1 MPTQAFMTLNLECAG
16 AGPLTERPAGR
27 MCEAGLPPPK
37 KGHHIVAQAKDSGA
51 DGRNESEATRLDRNY
66 GELLQELRVAETG
79 VQILFA
85 FMLSIAFQQRFQT
98 LDDVQRTIYV
108 ITLLFCTLS
117 IALLVAPVAFHR
129 LVFRQGLKDE
139 LVRITNR
146 LALAGTSFL
155 LLAVLSGVL
164 LIFDYV
170 VGRGFAAAV
179 TSVLAVLFIGLWVV
193 FPLSRRRAEENRQAS
208 AP

>member
-1 MPTQAFMTLNLECAG
+1 M
-16 AGPLTERPAGR
+16 
-27 MCEAGLPPPK
+27 
-37 KGHHIVAQAKDSGA
+37 AQRSEESAA
-51 DGRNESEATRLDRNY
+51 DGRNESAASRLDRNY

-98 LDDVQRTIYV
+98 LDTVQRTIYV
-108 ITLLFCTLS
+108 ITLMFCTLS

-139 LVRITNR
+139 LVRITSR

-164 LIFDYV
+164 LILDYV
-170 VGRGFAAAV
+170 VGRGFAIV
-179 TSVLAVLFIGLWVV
+179 TTGLLALVFLSLWIVL
-193 FPLSRRRAEENRQAS
+193 PLSRRRSERRDPGS
-208 AP
+208 ADQRRRHYR

>member
-1 MPTQAFMTLNLECAG
+1 MN
-16 AGPLTERPAGR
+16 R
-27 MCEAGLPPPK
+27 
-37 KGHHIVAQAKDSGA
+37 D
-51 DGRNESEATRLDRNY
+51 ESEADRLDRNY
-66 GELLQELRVAETG
+66 SELLQELRVAETG

-85 FMLSIAFQQRFQT
+85 FMLSIAFQERFQS

-139 LVRITNR
+139 LVKITNK
-146 LALAGTSFL
+146 LALAGTTFL

-170 VGRGFAAAV
+170 VGRSFAIV
-179 TSVLAVLFIGLWVV
+179 TTSLLAVLFISLWLVL
-193 FPLSRRRAEENRQAS
+193 PLQRRFADENKQS
-208 AP
+208 

>member
-1 MPTQAFMTLNLECAG
+1 MP
-16 AGPLTERPAGR
+16 GPRGWPAHARLGPTEEGTS
-27 MCEAGLPPPK
+27 
-37 KGHHIVAQAKDSGA
+37 IVADAKGSAA
-51 DGRNESEATRLDRNY
+51 DGRDESEADRLDRNY
-66 GELLQELRVAETG
+66 NELLQELRVAETG

-108 ITLLFCTLS
+108 ITLLFCTLA

-139 LVRITNR
+139 LVTITNR
-146 LALAGTSFL
+146 LALGGTSFL

-164 LIFDYV
+164 LILDYV
-170 VGRGFAAAV
+170 VGRTFAAVV
-179 TSVLAVLFIGLWVV
+179 TGLLAVLFVSLWLVL
-193 FPLSRRRAEENRQAS
+193 PLWRRRVEEQRS
-208 AP
+208 R

>member
-1 MPTQAFMTLNLECAG
+1 M
-16 AGPLTERPAGR
+16 
-27 MCEAGLPPPK
+27 
-37 KGHHIVAQAKDSGA
+37 AQAQGSGSDSR
-51 DGRNESEATRLDRNY
+51 DESEADRLDRNY

-129 LVFRQGLKDE
+129 LTFRQGLKDE
-139 LVRITNR
+139 LVQITNA

-164 LIFDYV
+164 LILDYV
-170 VGRGFAAAV
+170 VGRGFAVAV
-179 TSVLAVLFIGLWVV
+179 TAVLAVLFVGLWVV
-193 FPLSRRRAEENRQAS
+193 LPLSRRREEKRR
-208 AP
+208 

>member
-1 MPTQAFMTLNLECAG
+1 MARAE
-16 AGPLTERPAGR
+16 
-27 MCEAGLPPPK
+27 
-37 KGHHIVAQAKDSGA
+37 DSAA

-98 LDDVQRTIYV
+98 LDDFQRTVYV

-117 IALLVAPVAFHR
+117 IAVLVAPVAFHR
-129 LVFRQGLKDE
+129 LVFRKGLKEE
-139 LVRITNR
+139 LVQITSK
-146 LALAGTSFL
+146 LALAGTSLL

-170 VGRGFAAAV
+170 VGRGFAVVV
-179 TSVLAVLFIGLWVV
+179 TGLLAVVFLSLWLVL
-193 FPLSRRRAEENRQAS
+193 PLSQRHQG
-208 AP
+208 

>member
-1 MPTQAFMTLNLECAG
+1 
-16 AGPLTERPAGR
+16 
-27 MCEAGLPPPK
+27 
-37 KGHHIVAQAKDSGA
+37 VAQAQDAGA
-51 DGRNESEATRLDRNY
+51 DGRDESKADRLDRNY

-98 LDDVQRTIYV
+98 LDQVQRAIYV
-108 ITLLFCTLS
+108 ITLLFCTVA

-129 LVFRQGLKDE
+129 VVFRHGLKDE
-139 LVRITNR
+139 LVTITNR

-164 LIFDYV
+164 LILDYV

-179 TSVLAVLFIGLWVV
+179 TFLLAVLFIGLWVAL
-193 FPLSRRRAEENRQAS
+193 PLSRLRKEKRKAS
-208 AP
+208 R

>member
-1 MPTQAFMTLNLECAG
+1 VEQVEDYG
-16 AGPLTERPAGR
+16 
-27 MCEAGLPPPK
+27 
-37 KGHHIVAQAKDSGA
+37 S
-51 DGRNESEATRLDRNY
+51 DGRDESAADRLDRNY

-85 FMLSIAFQQRFQT
+85 FMLSIAFQQRFQA

-129 LVFRQGLKDE
+129 LTFRQGLKDE
-139 LVRITNR
+139 LVRITNA

-155 LLAVLSGVL
+155 LLAVLGGVL

-170 VGRGFAAAV
+170 VGRGFAMAV
-179 TSVLAVLFIGLWVV
+179 TAVLAVLFISLWVV
-193 FPLSRRRAEENRQAS
+193 LPLSRLRHEQKTGG
-208 AP
+208 

>member
-1 MPTQAFMTLNLECAG
+1 MAD
-16 AGPLTERPAGR
+16 
-27 MCEAGLPPPK
+27 PK
-37 KGHHIVAQAKDSGA
+37 KAD
-51 DGRNESEATRLDRNY
+51 DGRNETEADRLDRNY
-66 GELLQELRVAETG
+66 SELLQELRVAETG

-108 ITLLFCTLS
+108 VTLLFCTVS

-139 LVRITNR
+139 LVTLTNT

-164 LIFDYV
+164 LILDYV
-170 VGRGFAAAV
+170 VGRPFAVVVIAM
-179 TSVLAVLFIGLWVV
+179 LAVLFVGLWVV
-193 FPLSRRRAEENRQAS
+193 LPLARRRADQN
-208 AP
+208 

>member
-1 MPTQAFMTLNLECAG
+1 M
-16 AGPLTERPAGR
+16 
-27 MCEAGLPPPK
+27 
-37 KGHHIVAQAKDSGA
+37 AQAKDSGA

>member
-1 MPTQAFMTLNLECAG
+1 
-16 AGPLTERPAGR
+16 
-27 MCEAGLPPPK
+27 
-37 KGHHIVAQAKDSGA
+37 VARAEDSAA

-98 LDDVQRTIYV
+98 LDDFQRTVYV

-117 IALLVAPVAFHR
+117 IAVLVAPVAFHR
-129 LVFRQGLKDE
+129 LVFRKGLKEE
-139 LVRITNR
+139 LVQITSK
-146 LALAGTSFL
+146 LALAGTSL
-155 LLAVLSGVL
+155 RLLAVLSGVL

-170 VGRGFAAAV
+170 VGRGFAVVV
-179 TSVLAVLFIGLWVV
+179 TGLLAVVFLSLWLVL
-193 FPLSRRRAEENRQAS
+193 PLSQRHQG
-208 AP
+208 

>member
-1 MPTQAFMTLNLECAG
+1 M
-16 AGPLTERPAGR
+16 
-27 MCEAGLPPPK
+27 
-37 KGHHIVAQAKDSGA
+37 AQAQDAGA
-51 DGRNESEATRLDRNY
+51 DGRDESKADRLDRNY

-98 LDDVQRTIYV
+98 LDQVQRAIYV
-108 ITLLFCTLS
+108 ITLLFCTVA

-129 LVFRQGLKDE
+129 VVFRHGLKDE
-139 LVRITNR
+139 LVTITNR

-164 LIFDYV
+164 LILDYV

-179 TSVLAVLFIGLWVV
+179 TFLLAVLFIGLWVAL
-193 FPLSRRRAEENRQAS
+193 PLSRLRKEKRKAS
-208 AP
+208 R

>member
-1 MPTQAFMTLNLECAG
+1 
-16 AGPLTERPAGR
+16 
-27 MCEAGLPPPK
+27 
-37 KGHHIVAQAKDSGA
+37 VAQAKGSA
-51 DGRNESEATRLDRNY
+51 TDGRDESEASRLDRNY

-98 LDDVQRTIYV
+98 LDDFQRTVYV

-117 IALLVAPVAFHR
+117 IAVLVAPVAFHR
-129 LVFRQGLKDE
+129 LVFRKGLKEE
-139 LVRITNR
+139 LVKITSK
-146 LALAGTSFL
+146 LALAGTSLL

-170 VGRGFAAAV
+170 VGRGFAAVV
-179 TSVLAVLFIGLWVV
+179 TGLLAVVFLGLWLVL
-193 FPLSRRRAEENRQAS
+193 PLSQRKNQRR
-208 AP
+208 

>member
-1 MPTQAFMTLNLECAG
+1 MGQAQ
-16 AGPLTERPAGR
+16 
-27 MCEAGLPPPK
+27 
-37 KGHHIVAQAKDSGA
+37 HSGS
-51 DGRNESEATRLDRNY
+51 DRRNESEADRLDRNY

-139 LVRITNR
+139 LVKITNW
-146 LALAGTSFL
+146 LALVGTSFL

-170 VGRGFAAAV
+170 VGRGFAITV
-179 TSVLAVLFIGLWVV
+179 TAVLAVLFVGLWVV
-193 FPLSRRRAEENRQAS
+193 LPLSRRHHEDKREARR
-208 AP
+208 

>member
-1 MPTQAFMTLNLECAG
+1 M
-16 AGPLTERPAGR
+16 
-27 MCEAGLPPPK
+27 
-37 KGHHIVAQAKDSGA
+37 AQAEDSRS
-51 DGRNESEATRLDRNY
+51 DPRDESEASRLDRNY

-108 ITLLFCTLS
+108 ITLLFCTVS

-139 LVRITNR
+139 LVAITDK

-170 VGRGFAAAV
+170 VGRGFAIVV
-179 TSVLAVLFIGLWVV
+179 TAVLAALFISLWVLL
-193 FPLSRRRAEENRQAS
+193 PLSRRRREEHTAAEQ
-208 AP
+208 

>member
-1 MPTQAFMTLNLECAG
+1 MRGWTTAADEG
-16 AGPLTERPAGR
+16 
-27 MCEAGLPPPK
+27 K
-37 KGHHIVAQAKDSGA
+37 HDVAQAQDARS
-51 DGRNESEATRLDRNY
+51 DGRDESEADRLDRNY
-66 GELLQELRVAETG
+66 SELLQELRVAETG

-108 ITLLFCTLS
+108 ITLLFCTVA

-139 LVRITNR
+139 LVKITNA
-146 LALAGTSFL
+146 LALGGTSFL

-164 LIFDYV
+164 LILDYV
-170 VGRGFAAAV
+170 VGRAFAVVV
-179 TSVLAVLFIGLWVV
+179 TSVLAVLFVSLWLVL
-193 FPLSRRRAEENRQAS
+193 PMSRRRREEKRQG
-208 AP
+208 

>member
-1 MPTQAFMTLNLECAG
+1 MGQAE
-16 AGPLTERPAGR
+16 
-27 MCEAGLPPPK
+27 
-37 KGHHIVAQAKDSGA
+37 DSGS
-51 DGRNESEATRLDRNY
+51 DGRNESEADRLDRNY
-66 GELLQELRVAETG
+66 GELLQELRVAKTG

-98 LDDVQRTIYV
+98 LDDAQRTIYV
-108 ITLLFCTLS
+108 ITLLFCTVS

-139 LVRITNR
+139 LVKITNT

-170 VGRGFAAAV
+170 VGRGFAIAV
-179 TSVLAVLFIGLWVV
+179 TSVLAVLFVGLWVV
-193 FPLSRRRAEENRQAS
+193 LPLSRRRAENRQA
-208 AP
+208 AQR

>member
-1 MPTQAFMTLNLECAG
+1 MRGWTT
-16 AGPLTERPAGR
+16 TEEGTP
-27 MCEAGLPPPK
+27 
-37 KGHHIVAQAKDSGA
+37 IVADAKGSAA
-51 DGRNESEATRLDRNY
+51 DGRDESEADRLDRNY
-66 GELLQELRVAETG
+66 NELLQELRVAETG

-108 ITLLFCTLS
+108 ITLLFCTVA

-139 LVRITNR
+139 LVKITNA
-146 LALAGTSFL
+146 LALGGTSFL

-164 LIFDYV
+164 LILDYV
-170 VGRGFAAAV
+170 VGRTFAAVV
-179 TSVLAVLFIGLWVV
+179 TALLAVLFVSLWLVL
-193 FPLSRRRAEENRQAS
+193 PMSRRRREEKR
-208 AP
+208 PG

>member
-1 MPTQAFMTLNLECAG
+1 MAEAEDPGSKLN
-16 AGPLTERPAGR
+16 
-27 MCEAGLPPPK
+27 
-37 KGHHIVAQAKDSGA
+37 
-51 DGRNESEATRLDRNY
+51 RNESEADRLDRNY
-66 GELLQELRVAETG
+66 NELLQELRVAETG

-85 FMLSIAFQQRFQT
+85 FMLSIAFQERFQT

-108 ITLLFCTLS
+108 ITLMFCTLS

-139 LVRITNR
+139 LVRITNK

-164 LIFDYV
+164 LIFDHV
-170 VGRGFAAAV
+170 VGRAFSIVV
-179 TSVLAVLFIGLWVV
+179 TSLLAVVFISLWLVM
-193 FPLSRRRAEENRQAS
+193 PLWRRNADENK
-208 AP
+208 

>member
-1 MPTQAFMTLNLECAG
+1 VSQA
-16 AGPLTERPAGR
+16 
-27 MCEAGLPPPK
+27 
-37 KGHHIVAQAKDSGA
+37 HDSGA
-51 DGRNESEATRLDRNY
+51 AGRNESEADRLDRNY

-98 LDDVQRTIYV
+98 LDDLQRTIYV
-108 ITLLFCTLS
+108 ITLLFCTLA

-129 LVFRQGLKDE
+129 LVFRHGLKAE
-139 LVRITNR
+139 LVKITNT

-164 LIFDYV
+164 LILDYV
-170 VGRGFAAAV
+170 VGRGFAAVV
-179 TSVLAVLFIGLWVV
+179 TAVLAVLFISLWVLL
-193 FPLSRRRAEENRQAS
+193 PLSRLREEKRKEG
-208 AP
+208 

>member
-1 MPTQAFMTLNLECAG
+1 MG
-16 AGPLTERPAGR
+16 
-27 MCEAGLPPPK
+27 
-37 KGHHIVAQAKDSGA
+37 QAKDSGS
-51 DGRNESEATRLDRNY
+51 DGRNESEADRLDRNY

-98 LDDVQRTIYV
+98 LDDLQRTIYV

-139 LVRITNR
+139 LVKITNW

-170 VGRGFAAAV
+170 VGRGFAV
-179 TSVLAVLFIGLWVV
+179 TVTGVLAVLFVGLWVV
-193 FPLSRRRAEENRQAS
+193 FPLSRRREENR
-208 AP
+208 

>member
-1 MPTQAFMTLNLECAG
+1 VAD
-16 AGPLTERPAGR
+16 
-27 MCEAGLPPPK
+27 PK
-37 KGHHIVAQAKDSGA
+37 KAD
-51 DGRNESEATRLDRNY
+51 DGRDESEADRLDRNY
-66 GELLQELRVAETG
+66 NELLQELRVAETG

-98 LDDVQRTIYV
+98 LDDVQRTVYV

-139 LVRITNR
+139 LVRLANI

-164 LIFDYV
+164 LILDYV
-170 VGRGFAAAV
+170 VGRAFAIVAIAI
-179 TSVLAVLFIGLWVV
+179 LAVLFIGLWVV
-193 FPLSRRRAEENRQAS
+193 LPLSRRKAVDNRRR
-208 AP
+208 

>member
-1 MPTQAFMTLNLECAG
+1 M
-16 AGPLTERPAGR
+16 
-27 MCEAGLPPPK
+27 
-37 KGHHIVAQAKDSGA
+37 AQAQGSGT
-51 DGRNESEATRLDRNY
+51 DGRDESEADRLDRNY

-108 ITLLFCTLS
+108 ITLLFCTVS
-117 IALLVAPVAFHR
+117 IGLLVAPVAFHR
-129 LVFRQGLKDE
+129 LTFRQGLKDE
-139 LVRITNR
+139 LVKITNW

-170 VGRGFAAAV
+170 VGRGFATTV
-179 TSVLAVLFIGLWVV
+179 TAVLAVLFVGLWVV
-193 FPLSRRRAEENRQAS
+193 LPLSRRRAEEKRR
-208 AP
+208 